1 MSETSSC
8 FVSMWE
14 KVIIQI
20 DIFRNKKRDE
30 EKYTVH
36 NQFFFLSFFDKFQV
50 SMIQTFCVCNWLG
63 SENRMFFR
71 EKKLK

>member
-20 DIFRNKKRDE
+20 DISRNKKRDE
-30 EKYTVH
+30 EKYTVDD
-36 NQFFFLSFFDKFQV
+36 QGFLLSFFLINF
-50 SMIQTFCVCNWLG
+50 
-63 SENRMFFR
+63 
-71 EKKLK
+71 KLV

>member
-1 MSETSSC
+1 MSGTSSC

-30 EKYTVH
+30 EKYAVD
-36 NQFFFLSFFDKFQV
+36 NQGFFLSFFLLINF
-50 SMIQTFCVCNWLG
+50 
-63 SENRMFFR
+63 
-71 EKKLK
+71 KLV

>member
-20 DIFRNKKRDE
+20 DIFRNKKRYE
-30 EKYTVH
+30 EKHTVD
-36 NQFFFLSFFDKFQV
+36 NQGFFLSFFFFFFDRFQV
-50 SMIQTFCVCNWLG
+50 SVI
-63 SENRMFFR
+63 
-71 EKKLK
+71 

>member
-20 DIFRNKKRDE
+20 DTFRNKKRDE
-30 EKYTVH
+30 EKYTVD
-36 NQFFFLSFFDKFQV
+36 NRGFFLSFFFFDKFQV
-50 SMIQTFCVCNWLG
+50 SVIQDVF
-63 SENRMFFR
+63 
-71 EKKLK
+71 

>member
-8 FVSMWE
+8 FVSTLE

-30 EKYTVH
+30 EKYTVD
-36 NQFFFLSFFDKFQV
+36 NQGFFLSFFF
-50 SMIQTFCVCNWLG
+50 SSN
-63 SENRMFFR
+63 
-71 EKKLK
+71 

>member
-8 FVSMWE
+8 FVSMRE

-30 EKYTVH
+30 EKYTAD
-36 NQFFFLSFFDKFQV
+36 NQGFFLLFFLINFNVSHYKTSLKCIVQNYSFFNLFKY
-50 SMIQTFCVCNWLG
+50 
-63 SENRMFFR
+63 NR
-71 EKKLK
+71 